1 MEWPA
6 PLTVHDVSAELG
18 CSEDEVRA
26 LIREGELRTVACGI
40 RPALV
45 PRHELDDYLRRLRVK
60 QKRLSGRD
68 ELVAGAERPQQP
80 LA

>member
-6 PLTVHDVSAELG
+6 PLTVRDVSAELG

-26 LIREGELRTVACGI
+26 LIGEGELRTVACGL
-40 RPALV
+40 RPSLV

-60 QKRLSGRD
+60 RKGSQAATSL
-68 ELVAGAERPQQP
+68 
-80 LA
+80 